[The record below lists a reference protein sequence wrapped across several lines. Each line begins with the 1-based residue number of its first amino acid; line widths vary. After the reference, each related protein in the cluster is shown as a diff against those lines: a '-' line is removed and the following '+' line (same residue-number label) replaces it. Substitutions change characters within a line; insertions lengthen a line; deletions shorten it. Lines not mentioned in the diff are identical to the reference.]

1 MLPFDELLVAVGE
14 FGPYQKRLCML
25 SCITGIFFA
34 FLYVGVVFL
43 GSTPG
48 HWCRE
53 PGGETIQEM
62 CGWTEEEFRQLTVPR
77 STLGTFSSCQRFDV
91 DWNITRVDCG
101 NRQDDPSSLNNTRLA
116 PCTNGW
122 AFDPSLSTIV
132 SEFQLVCENAWQADL
147 NQAFL
152 NVGLLLGA
160 LVIGYGADRY
170 GRKLCFL
177 ISIFG
182 FGISGIGMI
191 FSPNYM
197 VLLVIRIIQG
207 VFGKGAW
214 MSAYVLVTEIVGS
227 DQRRLVGTV
236 AQLFFTAGVI
246 ILPGI
251 AYLIPSWK
259 TLQFSITAPCFLFLV
274 YYWLLP
280 ESPRW
285 LLSMKRTT
293 EAMEIV
299 KHMAKK
305 NGKSLP
311 QDYITPGLEDNLSSN
326 PVPWDV
332 FKTPQM
338 KKITL
343 ILMYAWFTSSVV
355 YQGLIMRTGIV
366 WGNLHLEFF
375 ITGVVELPSA
385 LLFYL
390 TVDWLGRRI
399 PFAVSNIIGGLSCL
413 ATAFIPEDISWLKT
427 AIAIIGRLGI
437 TLGFEI
443 VYLISTELY
452 PTTLR
457 NLGVSVVSSLSDIGG
472 IAAPFLLFRL
482 ASVWTELPMVL
493 YGLMS
498 LIYGAL
504 VFLLPETKGIDL
516 PESTED
522 IEALKRTNHAASQQ
536 GTSCHLLQG
545 PFHSVP

>member
-259 TLQFSITAPCFLFLV
+259 TLQFSITAPCFLFLCTIPQ
-274 YYWLLP
+274 YPSILLK
-280 ESPRW
+280 RHCG
-285 LLSMKRTT
+285 LSLQTS
-293 EAMEIV
+293 ADI
-299 KHMAKK
+299 
-305 NGKSLP
+305 P
-311 QDYITPGLEDNLSSN
+311 NLCFGHFSR
-326 PVPWDV
+326 
-332 FKTPQM
+332 
-338 KKITL
+338 
-343 ILMYAWFTSSVV
+343 FTSSVV

-522 IEALKRTNHAASQQ
+522 IEALKSNLVTREEQNISTFADYLNPLIKAR
-536 GTSCHLLQG
+536 
-545 PFHSVP
+545 

>member
-43 GSTPG
+43 GSTPA
-48 HWCRE
+48 HRCRD
-53 PGGETIQEM
+53 PGAERIQEL
-62 CGWTEEEFRQLTVPR
+62 CGWTEEELRRLTVSR
-77 STLGTFSSCQRFDV
+77 STPGTFSDCQRFDV
-91 DWNITRVDCG
+91 DWNTTRFSCS
-101 NRQDDPSSLNNTRLA
+101 NPQDDLNSLNTTRLA
-116 PCTNGW
+116 PCANGW

-182 FGISGIGMI
+182 LGISGVGMI
-191 FSPNYM
+191 FSPNYI

-259 TLQFSITAPCFLFLV
+259 TLQFSMSAPCFLFLV
-274 YYWLLP
+274 YY
-280 ESPRW
+280 
-285 LLSMKRTT
+285 
-293 EAMEIV
+293 
-299 KHMAKK
+299 
-305 NGKSLP
+305 
-311 QDYITPGLEDNLSSN
+311 
-326 PVPWDV
+326 
-332 FKTPQM
+332 
-338 KKITL
+338 
-343 ILMYAWFTSSVV
+343 WFTSSVV
-355 YQGLIMRTGIV
+355 YQGLIMRTGII

-399 PFAVSNIIGGLSCL
+399 PFAASNIIGGLSCL

-427 AIAIIGRLGI
+427 TIAVIGRLGI

-493 YGLMS
+493 YGLMC
-498 LIYGAL
+498 LIYGGL

-522 IEALKRTNHAASQQ
+522 IEALKRVEMAPTN
-536 GTSCHLLQG
+536 G
-545 PFHSVP
+545 